1 MFWEWLRFALP
12 IAPLLVAVI
21 WVYGTVLASTLLP
34 FDVFVVAGT
43 SMVVLAC
50 ALLLCLVV
58 VALKW
63 ALLGRVGPG
72 IHPLWSCWCSR
83 WDFLYVAWGVIAGGV
98 LGSLE
103 GTLLLPIYLRRM
115 GMKIGRRVVLG
126 GGFAQVVDPDMIE
139 IGDGATVSA
148 MFQAHTF
155 EDRVLKIDHV
165 RVGAWSTLGNSTVP
179 LYGADVGAHT
189 YVAPHS
195 VIMKRE
201 HLLPG
206 LRYEGAPTR
215 RQREP
220 HHVITLPAAPVPPRR
235 IPVVRQNPSLGVW
248 TGVRVR
254 FRRFVGTR

>member
-12 IAPLLVAVI
+12 IVPLLVAVI
-21 WVYGTVLASTLLP
+21 WIYGTVVASTLLP

-43 SMVVLAC
+43 SAVVLAC
-50 ALLLCLVV
+50 ASLMCLVV

-63 ALLGRVGPG
+63 ALLGRVRPG

-103 GTLLLPIYLRRM
+103 GTLLLPIYLRLM
-115 GMKIGRRVVLG
+115 GMKIGKRVVLG
-126 GGFAQVVDPDMIE
+126 GGFAQVVDPDMVE

-165 RVGAWSTLGNSTVP
+165 RVGAWSTLGDSTVP
-179 LYGADVGAHT
+179 LYGADIGAHT

-220 HHVITLPAAPVPPRR
+220 RRALPGGSCHAHTPSSTPSQASPRGGCGTWCLSRHADTAPAR
-235 IPVVRQNPSLGVW
+235 
-248 TGVRVR
+248 
-254 FRRFVGTR
+254 